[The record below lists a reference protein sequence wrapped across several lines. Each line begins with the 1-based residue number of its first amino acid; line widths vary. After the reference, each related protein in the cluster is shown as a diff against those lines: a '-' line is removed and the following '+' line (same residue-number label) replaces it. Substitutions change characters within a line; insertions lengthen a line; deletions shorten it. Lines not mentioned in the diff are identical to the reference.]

1 MIVLLTEAELWKLA
15 AQPAIF
21 AIAMLSF
28 LKASWRVRLMA
39 AVGAAAVGL
48 AIGLMTMWAERSGI
62 PWLGWVLAAPLVAI
76 AGWRLIKRRQA
87 ARRLKLEEGK

>member
-1 MIVLLTEAELWKLA
+1 MTEGDLWKLA

-28 LKASWRVRLMA
+28 LKASGRVRLMA
-39 AVGAAAVGL
+39 AAGAAAVGL
-48 AIGLMTMWAERSGI
+48 AIGLMTMWAERSGM

-76 AGWRLIKRRQA
+76 AGWRLIKRREA
-87 ARRLKLEEGK
+87 VGRMTSGEG

>member
-1 MIVLLTEAELWKLA
+1 MTEADLWKLA

-48 AIGLMTMWAERSGI
+48 AIGLFAMWAERSGM
-62 PWLGWVLAAPLVAI
+62 PWLGWVLAAPLAAI
-76 AGWRLIKRRQA
+76 ACWQLIKRRQA
-87 ARRLKLEEGK
+87 ARRIALEEG